1 LRYGVAASAP
11 AVTLSN
17 HRGLSIH
24 QSQRT
29 ITGCA
34 ILEGKMH
41 KDKKTIKREILDKFR
56 SLGSENDTL
65 PPNWLE
71 VDYLTSLDNQEKK
84 IFKQA
89 IKELVSSG
97 LVEYLEEP
105 DDNLRLTQKGT
116 DLIY

>member
-1 LRYGVAASAP
+1 
-11 AVTLSN
+11 
-17 HRGLSIH
+17 
-24 QSQRT
+24 
-29 ITGCA
+29 
-34 ILEGKMH
+34 MH

-71 VDYLTSLDNQEKK
+71 VDYLASLDNQEKK

-89 IKELVSSG
+89 INELVSSG
-97 LVEYLEEP
+97 LVEHLKEP

-116 DLIY
+116 DLIYLTVDEGIFDHNRALLWWAAALSQFS

>member
-1 LRYGVAASAP
+1 LRYGVAASAL
-11 AVTLSN
+11 AVTISN
-17 HRGLSIH
+17 HRGLSIRS
-24 QSQRT
+24 SQRT
-29 ITGCA
+29 NTGCA
-34 ILEGKMH
+34 ILEGKMN

-71 VDYLTSLDNQEKK
+71 VDYLASLDNQEKK

-97 LVEYLEEP
+97 LVEHLKEP

>member
-1 LRYGVAASAP
+1 
-11 AVTLSN
+11 
-17 HRGLSIH
+17 
-24 QSQRT
+24 
-29 ITGCA
+29 
-34 ILEGKMH
+34 MH

-65 PPNWLE
+65 PPNWL
-71 VDYLTSLDNQEKK
+71 
-84 IFKQA
+84 QA

-97 LVEYLEEP
+97 LVEHLKEP

>member
-1 LRYGVAASAP
+1 
-11 AVTLSN
+11 
-17 HRGLSIH
+17 
-24 QSQRT
+24 
-29 ITGCA
+29 
-34 ILEGKMH
+34 MH

-71 VDYLTSLDNQEKK
+71 VDYLARLDNQEKK

-97 LVEYLEEP
+97 LVEHLKEP
-105 DDNLRLTQKGT
+105 DDNLRLTQK
-116 DLIY
+116 LIPGQVNEIELGGALENLPDHQLRVAPRPC